1 MRSLGGITP
10 WLGITFKDGAENHTS
25 RSRRG
30 SPSPKSTS
38 AMHDFVLGLIQRLGH
53 WAYLLLF
60 LSTALETSAFLGLA
74 VPGET
79 IAVLGGFMVQRGFLD
94 LGDTLAVIITGAII
108 GDNVGYLLGRRLGR
122 PWLRRIVRR
131 FGIDAARM
139 NHLEELFRRKGGV
152 AVVVGRMTAVM
163 RAFTPFIAGS
173 SGMYFRS
180 FLPYNIVGGVIW
192 GVAVVMVGYLFG
204 ASWTVVERWLGR
216 VSTAVGAIVVV
227 ALVLMVL
234 WKRRPHGSSTGRLGG
249 HHGEEA

>member
-1 MRSLGGITP
+1 MSTP
-10 WLGITFKDGAENHTS
+10 
-25 RSRRG
+25 
-30 SPSPKSTS
+30 
-38 AMHDFVLGLIQRLGH
+38 AMHDFVLGLIQRMGH

-94 LGDTLAVIITGAII
+94 LGDTFAVIIAGAIV

-122 PWLRRIVRR
+122 PWLHRFVGR
-131 FGIDAARM
+131 FGLDPVRTE
-139 NHLEELFRRKGGV
+139 HVEELFRRRAGV
-152 AVVVGRMTAVM
+152 AVVVGRLTAVM
-163 RAFTPFIAGS
+163 RAFIPFIAGS
-173 SGMYFRS
+173 SGMRFRS
-180 FLPYNIVGGVIW
+180 FLPYNVVGGVVW

-227 ALVLMVL
+227 TLVLIVL
-234 WKRRPHGSSTGRLGG
+234 WKRRPRRSSTGDLGG
-249 HHGEEA
+249 HHGE